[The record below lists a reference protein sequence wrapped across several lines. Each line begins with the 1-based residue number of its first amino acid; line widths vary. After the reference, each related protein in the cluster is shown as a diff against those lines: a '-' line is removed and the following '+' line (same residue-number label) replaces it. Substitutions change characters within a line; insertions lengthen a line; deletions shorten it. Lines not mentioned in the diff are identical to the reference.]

1 MQAPTLITLT
11 TDFGEGSP
19 YVAAMKGVILSI
31 NPTVRLIDVSHAIP
45 PQDVRRGAMVL
56 DEVTPLFPG
65 GTLHVAVID
74 PGVGTAR
81 EIVYAE
87 IGEQRYI
94 GPDNGLFARLAARH
108 AAIKIRAITEER
120 LFRRPVAPTFHG
132 RDIMAPAAA
141 HLSLG
146 VDPDELGPPREALAP
161 IDWPGAEKLANRID
175 GQVTAIDSF
184 GNLITNITREMLADV
199 PTDETVGI
207 FCDEHET
214 RGIFTTYSDQPAM
227 TLIALVGSN
236 DCLELAIVD
245 DSAAMMLGV
254 KVGAPVEVRW

>member
-1 MQAPTLITLT
+1 MPPIPLITLT

-19 YVAAMKGVILSI
+19 YIAAMKGVVLAL
-31 NPTVRLIDVSHAIP
+31 NPTVQIVDVTHAIA
-45 PQDVRRGAMVL
+45 PQDIRGGAIIL
-56 DEVTPLFPG
+56 DEITPLYPS
-65 GTLHVAVID
+65 GTLHIAVVD
-74 PGVGTAR
+74 PGVGSAR
-81 EIVYAE
+81 ALVYAE

-94 GPDNGLFARLAARH
+94 GPDNGLFSRLASRLGAS
-108 AAIKIRAITEER
+108 KIRAITEER
-120 LFRRPVAPTFHG
+120 WFRQPVAPTFHG

-146 VDPDELGPPREALAP
+146 VDPDDLGPPHAQLVELV
-161 IDWPGAEKLANRID
+161 WPGAVKVANRID

-184 GNLITNITREMLADV
+184 GNLITDITREMLAGV

-214 RGIFTTYSDQPAM
+214 RCIFNAYADQPPM
-227 TLIALVGSN
+227 TLIALIGSN

-245 DSAAMMLGV
+245 DSAKIMLGV
-254 KVGAPVEVRW
+254 RVGTPVQVKW